1 MEKPEN
7 IKNTQG
13 ISLER
18 WKDLMRITISPPM
31 NPFFNCISLFRH
43 IRKTMMIL
51 LINFYFTYFHNPYQV
66 SIYIQIKIIWIRQV
80 YPTVLKIHSLHYQT
94 QHQLTPNLKQVKNI
108 DVIGVTVIHV
118 FNSSL

>member
-1 MEKPEN
+1 MEEPEN

-31 NPFFNCISLFRH
+31 NTLFNCISLFRH

>member
-31 NPFFNCISLFRH
+31 NTLFNCISLFRH

-51 LINFYFTYFHNPYQV
+51 LINFYFTYFHHPYQV